1 MEKNII
7 TILNYPGSKKRLLE
21 FINNTIYELLPFG
34 KSVLDIFSGTS
45 SVAYSLKDKYR
56 VYANDAEVYCHTI
69 GKALLSNYRINFS
82 LIKEEFNKLYLD
94 NKKELY
100 RVYPEVKQ
108 EVEYIANNDTSELV
122 VFYHNFYNIWQ
133 PEYNPRQSLSNFYLF
148 TTYYSNS
155 YFGLEQAIDI
165 DSIRCAI
172 ENYKGSDIYEVLLAC
187 LYYAMKECVFSKDG
201 HMAQPLNIDD
211 KPTILLKRRQKN
223 IYENFIKK
231 ISDFES
237 CDFVINNYKNQA
249 YNKTLDE
256 FILSGILDEVDL
268 IYADPPYTD
277 MQYSRYFHLL
287 ETVTKY
293 DYPQISK
300 YRGKISTGLYRENR
314 FQSPL
319 SQRKNAKLELEKLI
333 KLCAEKNKTLVFSY
347 AYPIDLEKEKSDRY
361 TMSIDELIS
370 MFEKHYGKEKTK
382 VLAEPF
388 EHSNNRKSET
398 KKVYEYLIVGI
409 TS

>member
-21 FINNTIYELLPFG
+21 FINNTIYELLPSG
-34 KSVLDIFSGTS
+34 KSILDIFSGTS

-56 VYANDAEVYCHTI
+56 VFTNDAEIYCHTI
-69 GKALLSNYRINFS
+69 GKALLNNNKINFS
-82 LIKEEFNKLYLD
+82 IINEEFDKLYLD

-100 RVYPEVKQ
+100 RVFPEVKQ
-108 EVEYIANNDTSELV
+108 EIGYIEDNNSSKLVE
-122 VFYHNFYNIWQ
+122 FYHNFYNVWQ
-133 PEYNPRQSLSNFYLF
+133 TEYCPREICSKFYLF

-155 YFGLEQAIDI
+155 YFGIEQAIDI

-172 ENYKGSDIYEVLLAC
+172 EKYKGTTIYEVLLAC

-211 KPTILLKRRQKN
+211 KPNILLKRRQKN

-237 CDFVINNYKNQA
+237 SDFVVNEYDNQA
-249 YNKTLDE
+249 YNATLED
-256 FILSGILDEVDL
+256 FILSGVLDKVDL

-300 YRGKISTGLYRENR
+300 YRGKVSTGLYRENR

-319 SQRKNAKLELEKLI
+319 SQRKNAKAELEKLI
-333 KLCAEKNKTLVFSY
+333 KLCAEKNKILVFSY

-361 TMSIDELIS
+361 TMSIDDLIS
-370 MFEKHYGKEKTK
+370 MFEKHYGKDKTK

-409 TS
+409 VD